1 MRVDVLVLNGED
13 DVGIALR
20 DLAPGE
26 AAGGSGDTITV
37 GSRAVPR
44 GHKIALSDVGR
55 RAPVRKYG
63 QVIGVATSD
72 IARGDHVHG
81 HNLAFDDEAAQTL
94 RRDTPQPDAPAQP
107 GDGGPEP
114 VRDRAGRRRHEAS
127 DPGTSFPRVA
137 REDPQQ
143 TSSLGRNPHA
153 SNLPARSPSGGG
165 GPETARADAAEADGP
180 RPTFRGYR
188 RADGR
193 VGTRNFLAILTSV
206 NCSATT
212 AKMIADQ
219 FRGAA
224 LDEFPN
230 VDGVIAL
237 THTSGCGMV
246 PDSEGGRML
255 LRTLRG
261 HAAHPNIS
269 GLLVLGLGC
278 EMVPGAALSAR
289 SGRNVDLGMP
299 AIGAPGASSV
309 PATGVPTAGGS
320 ATSGSS
326 SGGSATSGS
335 SAGGSATGVLS
346 AGGSATSGAGTEV
359 PAGQVPPSGTD
370 RDANGQGRA
379 GVDPATRVDPGLL
392 ASIPADTV
400 VRSLTIQESGGVRA
414 TVRAGVAAVRE
425 MLPRVNARERV
436 ECDVS
441 ELVLGLECGG
451 SDGYSGVTANP
462 ALGWASDRLVA
473 LGGASVLAETPEVY
487 GAEHLLTARATE
499 PAVARKLL
507 DRIDWWRDYVAA
519 GGGTLD
525 NNPSPGNKAGGL
537 TTILEKSLGAV
548 AKGGTAPLSAVYEY
562 AEPIAPRAGFTFMD
576 TPGYDPVSVTGMVAG
591 GANVVVFTTGRG
603 SVFGCRP
610 TPSIKVATNTPMYS
624 VMAEDMD
631 VNAGV
636 IVDGTASLEDVGRE
650 IFELILAVASGERTV
665 SEDLEIGAEEFIPWH
680 VGAVT

>member
-1 MRVDVLVLNGED
+1 MGVDVLVLNGED

-26 AAGGSGDTITV
+26 AVSGGRDVVTV
-37 GSRAVPR
+37 GPRPVPR

-63 QVIGVATSD
+63 QVIGVATAD
-72 IARGDHVHG
+72 IVPGDHVHA
-81 HNLAFDDEAAQTL
+81 HNLAFDDEAARAL
-94 RRDTPQPDAPAQP
+94 RRTGPTTSD
-107 GDGGPEP
+107 DGGNGP
-114 VRDRAGRRRHEAS
+114 DRPAASGQGGRRSAAGIATTSVTDS
-127 DPGTSFPRVA
+127 D
-137 REDPQQ
+137 
-143 TSSLGRNPHA
+143 
-153 SNLPARSPSGGG
+153 
-165 GPETARADAAEADGP
+165 DAA

-193 VGTRNFLAILTSV
+193 VGTRNYLAILTSV

-212 AKMIADQ
+212 ARMIADQ

-246 PDSEGGRML
+246 PESEGGRML

-261 HAAHPNIS
+261 HAAHPNVS

-289 SGRNVDLGMP
+289 SGRSVDLGMP
-299 AIGAPGASSV
+299 AIGAPGLTSGPTGE
-309 PATGVPTAGGS
+309 PAGADETAGPAPS
-320 ATSGSS
+320 SDTSRPPSS
-326 SGGSATSGS
+326 D
-335 SAGGSATGVLS
+335 AGADTN
-346 AGGSATSGAGTEV
+346 GT
-359 PAGQVPPSGTD
+359 PSSGTD
-370 RDANGQGRA
+370 AVA
-379 GVDPATRVDPGLL
+379 GSVTGVDPGLL

-425 MLPRVNARERV
+425 MLPRVNARQRE

-562 AEPIAPRAGFTFMD
+562 AEPVAPRAGLTFMD

-624 VMAEDMD
+624 AMAEDMD

-636 IVDGTASLEDVGRE
+636 IVDGTASLEDVGRQ
-650 IFELILAVASGERTV
+650 IFDLVLAVASGEHTV